1 MQVCAIFKCVI
12 ADLLQVV
19 KQGHALRSAAAEGS
33 GLHAAQGIRE
43 DDRFTGRIGK
53 GPRRNFHDGCAAQR
67 IGDDKRF
74 SPALPARYGCS
85 VVFDRVG
92 EFRGVVLSCPLRV
105 KPRTGF
111 GAAAQTEGL
120 TAAVRGGVPAR
131 QRVPG
136 AGKQRTV
143 DGGVQPQM
151 AGGDRH
157 SDPAAAAVVI
167 IIQHS
172 IALFCG
178 HCHGNRVADI
188 GQRQDVRRAGTGKQ
202 CTGVVS
208 TRQRIA
214 VGRGQG
220 EGHRLPRGNGY
231 GLGLRCKCRRGFQND
246 AALRRG
252 LGSGRRTGRQQHS
265 DQQQRKQA
273 AQRKVTSFR
282 NYILL
287 YRKDPGEQV
296 PGVG

>member
-1 MQVCAIFKCVI
+1 
-12 ADLLQVV
+12 
-19 KQGHALRSAAAEGS
+19 
-33 GLHAAQGIRE
+33 
-43 DDRFTGRIGK
+43 
-53 GPRRNFHDGCAAQR
+53 
-67 IGDDKRF
+67 
-74 SPALPARYGCS
+74 
-85 VVFDRVG
+85 
-92 EFRGVVLSCPLRV
+92 
-105 KPRTGF
+105 
-111 GAAAQTEGL
+111 
-120 TAAVRGGVPAR
+120 
-131 QRVPG
+131 
-136 AGKQRTV
+136 
-143 DGGVQPQM
+143 M

-157 SDPAAAAVVI
+157 SDPATAAVVI

-188 GQRQDVRRAGTGKQ
+188 GQRQDVRRAGAGKQ

-231 GLGLRCKCRRGFQND
+231 GLGLRCKRRRGFQND

-273 AQRKVTSFR
+273 AQRKVTPFVTIYYYTEKTPES
-282 NYILL
+282 
-287 YRKDPGEQV
+287 KSPGSDEEKAV
-296 PGVG
+296 TMK